1 MSMTE
6 EGRAYELARE
16 RYAGL
21 GVDTEKAM
29 ATLASVPLSVHCWQ
43 GDDVGGFERPEA
55 TLSGGGIEVTGS
67 HPGRARTVDELRMDM
82 EKAFS
87 LIPGRHRANLHAMYG
102 EFGGTGVDR
111 DGIEQTHYR
120 GWVDWAKANDLKL
133 DFNATCFSHPKA
145 ESGFTLSH
153 YDAAVRGF
161 WLEHVKRCRAI
172 SAWIG
177 RELGS
182 TCLHDLWVPD
192 GSKEAPADRWERRR
206 RLRDSLDEIYA
217 ASYRP
222 AEMKDAVESKLFG
235 IGSEA
240 FVVGSYDFYLGYAQ
254 ARGMMICLDM
264 GHFHPTES
272 IADKVSSLLPFFDG
286 LLIHVS
292 RGVRWDSDHVVIL
305 DDAVRALME
314 EVVRADALGRVHFSL
329 DFFDASLNRVG
340 AWVIGARA
348 AQQALLLALLEPG
361 ERLKEAEERGDAF
374 ARLALTE
381 SLKAM
386 PFGAVWDRYCAAMEV
401 PAGLEWMQEVADYE
415 AKVTSRRDEAR
426 G

>member
-1 MSMTE
+1 VSRTSVE
-6 EGRAYELARE
+6 RAYELARE
-16 RYAGL
+16 RYAEL
-21 GVDTEKAM
+21 GVDTEEAM

-43 GDDVGGFERPEA
+43 GDDVGGFERPDA

-87 LIPGRHRANLHAMYG
+87 LIPGRHRANIHAMYG
-102 EFGGTGVDR
+102 EFGGTVVDR
-111 DGIEQTHYR
+111 DGIDETHYR
-120 GWVDWAKANDLKL
+120 GWVDWAKAKDLKL

-153 YDAAVRGF
+153 YDPAIHRF
-161 WLEHVKRCRAI
+161 WIEHVKRSRAI
-172 SAWIG
+172 SAWMG

-182 TCLHDLWVPD
+182 PCLHNLWVPD
-192 GSKEAPADRWERRR
+192 GSKEGPADRWERRQ
-206 RLRDSLDEIYA
+206 RLRESLDEIYA
-217 ASYRP
+217 TSYRP
-222 AEMKDAVESKLFG
+222 TEMKDAVESKLFG

-254 ARGMMICLDM
+254 ARGMMVCLDM

-272 IADKVSSLLPFFDG
+272 IADKVSSLLPFFHG

-305 DDAVRALME
+305 DDATMALME
-314 EVVRADALGRVHFSL
+314 EVVRADALDRVHFSL

-340 AWVIGARA
+340 AWVIGGRA
-348 AQQALLLALLEPG
+348 AQQALLLALLEPR

-381 SLKAM
+381 SLKTM
-386 PFGAVWDRYCAAMEV
+386 PFGAVWDRYCITMEV
-401 PAGLEWMQEVADYE
+401 PAGLGWRQEVADYE
-415 AKVTSRRDEAR
+415 AKVTSRREGSR
-426 G
+426 R